1 MSFIAIVMSW
11 LAVQYWGSGGPV
23 QRDGFWFGGYRVL
36 SAVPWPAARLGLL
49 ILPPMALLV
58 YGFHVLAP
66 LYFGL
71 PVFVLSLLFLLYS
84 LGRGDLQADLANYLE
99 EWEQG
104 DVQGAYHRAC
114 RLSDDFQEEVIEDAA
129 GLHEQ
134 VKKVLFYRG
143 LERWFVPVFWFAL
156 LSFWS
161 WAVAAAVLYRV
172 VHLLAHSPKLRAEDR
187 RQCQELMEL
196 MEWLPARL
204 LALSFALTGRFEAAF
219 KSWRKHSLSQRS
231 HEDYLVEIGSA
242 ALEEG
247 PAQGLVDGEA
257 YWLQCKQQL
266 LGIQRMLTRCL
277 VVWILVFSLIE
288 IL

>member
-1 MSFIAIVMSW
+1 MSFIAIVLSW

-23 QRDGFWFGGYRVL
+23 QRDGFWFTGYRL
-36 SAVPWPAARLGLL
+36 FSSIPWAAIRLGLL

-58 YGFHVLAP
+58 YGFQVLAP
-66 LYFGL
+66 LSFGL
-71 PVFVLSLLFLLYS
+71 PAFALSLLLLLYS
-84 LGRGDLQADLANYLE
+84 LGRGDLQADLKHYLG

-114 RLSDDFQEEVIEDAA
+114 RLSADFQEEIIEDAA

-134 VKKVLFYRG
+134 VRKVLFYRG

-156 LSFWS
+156 LSYWP
-161 WAVAAAVLYRV
+161 WAVVAAVLYRV

-204 LALSFALTGRFEAAF
+204 LALSFALTGRFESAF
-219 KSWRKHSLSQRS
+219 RSWRHESLSQHS
-231 HEDYLVEIGSA
+231 HEEYLAQVGCA

-247 PAQGLVDGEA
+247 PAQGLIDGEA
-257 YWLQCKQQL
+257 YWQQCTQQL
-266 LGIQRMLTRCL
+266 LAIQRMLTRCL

>member
-1 MSFIAIVMSW
+1 MSFIAIVLSW

-23 QRDGFWFGGYRVL
+23 QRDGFWFAGYRWL
-36 SAVPWPAARLGLL
+36 SAIPWPAMRLGLL
-49 ILPPMALLV
+49 ILPPMAALV
-58 YGFHVLAP
+58 LALQMLAP
-66 LYFGL
+66 LYFGI
-71 PVFVLSLLFLLYS
+71 PVFVASLLLLLYS
-84 LGRGDLQADLANYLE
+84 LGRGDLQSDLKYYLD

-114 RLSDDFQEEVIEDAA
+114 RLSADFQEEIIEDAS

-143 LERWFVPVFWFAL
+143 LERWFVPVFWFAV
-156 LSFWS
+156 LSVWP
-161 WAVAAAVLYRV
+161 WGVGAAVLYRV
-172 VHLLAHSPKLRAEDR
+172 AHLLAHSPKLRAEDR
-187 RQCQELMEL
+187 RQCQQLMEL

-204 LALSFALTGRFEAAF
+204 LALSFALAGRFEAAF
-219 KSWRKHSLSQRS
+219 RRWRKQSFSQSS
-231 HEDYLVEIGSA
+231 HEDYLADIGCA
-242 ALEEG
+242 ALEDG

-266 LGIQRMLTRCL
+266 LSIQRLLTRCL